1 MQWQDKVR
9 LMRETLKE
17 TVKFRGDSCP
27 TLKIYFEFELD
38 ETDTFHPFDTDSAL
52 THMEE
57 EDLFE
62 MFCDAENIIREHFD
76 NAWNFPPG
84 YVKPEGI
91 EFEPGEALDV
101 FLKRAAE
108 FVV

>member
-1 MQWQDKVR
+1 MQWKDKVG
-9 LMRETLKE
+9 LMRQTLKE
-17 TVKFRGDSCP
+17 TVKFTGDSGP
-27 TLKIYFEFELD
+27 ALKLYFDFELD
-38 ETDTFHPFDTDSAL
+38 ETDTFHPFDTDGAL
-52 THMEE
+52 TLMEE

-62 MFCDAENIIREHFD
+62 MFCDVENIIRGHFD
-76 NAWNFPPG
+76 DAWNFPPG

-91 EFEPGEALDV
+91 EFDPSEALDL

>member
-17 TVKFRGDSCP
+17 TVKFSDP
-27 TLKIYFEFELD
+27 QFKDYFEFQLV
-38 ETDTFHPFDTDSAL
+38 ETDTFHPFDTDAAL
-52 THMEE
+52 NNMEE
-57 EDLFE
+57 HDLFE
-62 MFCDAENIIREHFD
+62 MFCDVEEIIRDHFD

-91 EFEPGEALDV
+91 EFEPGEALDI

-108 FVV
+108 FVA

>member
-1 MQWQDKVR
+1 MKWEDKVN

-17 TVKFRGDSCP
+17 TVKFSD
-27 TLKIYFEFELD
+27 TQFKDYFEFQLA
-38 ETDTFHPFDTDSAL
+38 ETDTFHPFDTDAAL

-57 EDLFE
+57 HDLFE
-62 MFCDAENIIREHFD
+62 MFCDVEDIIREHFD
-76 NAWNFPPG
+76 DAWNFPPG

-101 FLKRAAE
+101 FLKKTAE